1 MLKEVEIELTP
12 AQYGAVQ
19 SRIERAI
26 EVAWPRFDHLKESL
40 PLWRRQQAWHPAN
53 EPPATPE
60 AIRFAAGETMNL
72 SNEIEFIRQ
81 TKALHAAW
89 KSGRWDDVVKPAQPQ
104 PLPKGKRRGKKW
116 RRIYVDAVASYNR
129 TDVKEFPLPRTAALH
144 HFSFPLSQTC
154 VERTFNFLKNLK
166 MARAERMAMK
176 DKSITQELF
185 LRARSKRV
193 NRLLEKVMSKRPA
206 PF

>member
-1 MLKEVEIELTP
+1 M
-12 AQYGAVQ
+12 GAIT
-19 SRIERAI
+19 S
-26 EVAWPRFDHLKESL
+26 
-40 PLWRRQQAWHPAN
+40 
-53 EPPATPE
+53 
-60 AIRFAAGETMNL
+60 
-72 SNEIEFIRQ
+72 
-81 TKALHAAW
+81 
-89 KSGRWDDVVKPAQPQ
+89 
-104 PLPKGKRRGKKW
+104 
-116 RRIYVDAVASYNR
+116 
-129 TDVKEFPLPRTAALH
+129 LH

-154 VERTFNFLKNLK
+154 VERTFNFLK